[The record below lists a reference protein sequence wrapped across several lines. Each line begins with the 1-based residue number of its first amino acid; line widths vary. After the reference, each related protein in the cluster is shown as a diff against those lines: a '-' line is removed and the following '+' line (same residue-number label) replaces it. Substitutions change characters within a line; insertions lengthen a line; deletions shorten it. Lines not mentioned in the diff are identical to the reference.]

1 MEIRKPKFELG
12 QKVVDKNGNVETVIG
27 FNSYHFEDNEYWYD
41 VSYDEGTHIKTESF
55 LKPYIEKPKSVWDLK
70 DSDTYYVIDYDVM
83 NVRSVMFLDDTDD
96 INYRELGNCFLT
108 KEEAEFEVE
117 RRKVETDMLRLGGRR
132 EFKNGENNYYIVCDF
147 NSNYDI
153 YVFNSKSDGFAQMMI
168 YFDSAKECR
177 NAIEKIGEDRIKRY
191 IFKLGISCNEN

>member
-1 MEIRKPKFELG
+1 MEIRKPKFYLG

-55 LKPYIEKPKSVWDLK
+55 LKPYNGKYETKKKTVWDLVEGNECYWLTLTGHIYNGIW
-70 DSDTYYVIDYDVM
+70 DGSGLSIGIRDT
-83 NVRSVMFLDDTDD
+83 
-96 INYRELGNCFLT
+96 GGCFLT
-108 KEEAEFEVE
+108 RKEAECEIE
-117 RRKVETDMLRLGGRR
+117 RRKVENEMLRFGGRR

-147 NSNYDI
+147 DSSHFAI
-153 YVFNSKSDGFAQMMI
+153 RIFNNKSDGFAPMTI

-177 NAIEKIGEDRIKRY
+177 NAIEKIGEDRIKKY
-191 IFKLGISCNEN
+191 IFGVES